1 MASLVEFQ
9 DFNLNLPHHSVMM
22 PTIPEMQ
29 TLEEIMAQDVV
40 QPLPTPPLS
49 PDHICPSPS
58 NSSSHDLDSGA
69 DSMDITE
76 ALLNQMM
83 QHEQLFVDVDDE
95 GSLFGSSQGSF
106 SLQGDFLVQ
115 DCMWNSDTYKPRNT
129 INLGV
134 GGLYTPAPSPPPS
147 DQAAEQSDQADGE
160 DEMET
165 PKNDISSD
173 SGSCSDQTDCI
184 SPNDVFPT
192 CMLLPK
198 NEDVKKTK
206 SQPMRH
212 TRQERTRRAM
222 EREQR
227 SSRGERTAIITRRA
241 SSNTSGNSRVQ
252 PQASAS
258 SESEEEIDVVTVSER
273 PERALSQRTLNRG
286 TARRRPSS
294 ASAPC
299 SRQSSP
305 TPSSPTKK
313 RRYHVKRL
321 QRLSSAGGEDIT
333 ESDDEQRR
341 ASHNILER
349 KRRNDLKYSFQLL
362 REQVPELEENQRA
375 PKVIILRKAAEFIK
389 QIREHEEKLEQ
400 EYEREK
406 KREAKL
412 LQRLAHLKSM
422 PLKAKK

>member
-1 MASLVEFQ
+1 MFVPSWLV
-9 DFNLNLPHHSVMM
+9 LSTCHVSVLLLHHSAFYIYH
-22 PTIPEMQ
+22 PC
-29 TLEEIMAQDVV
+29 
-40 QPLPTPPLS
+40 S
-49 PDHICPSPS
+49 
-58 NSSSHDLDSGA
+58 
-69 DSMDITE
+69 
-76 ALLNQMM
+76 LL
-83 QHEQLFVDVDDE
+83 F
-95 GSLFGSSQGSF
+95 SF
-106 SLQGDFLVQ
+106 SL
-115 DCMWNSDTYKPRNT
+115 S
-129 INLGV
+129 
-134 GGLYTPAPSPPPS
+134 
-147 DQAAEQSDQADGE
+147 
-160 DEMET
+160 
-165 PKNDISSD
+165 
-173 SGSCSDQTDCI
+173 
-184 SPNDVFPT
+184 
-192 CMLLPK
+192 
-198 NEDVKKTK
+198 
-206 SQPMRH
+206 H
-212 TRQERTRRAM
+212 T
-222 EREQR
+222 
-227 SSRGERTAIITRRA
+227 
-241 SSNTSGNSRVQ
+241 
-252 PQASAS
+252 
-258 SESEEEIDVVTVSER
+258 EEEIDVVTVSER